1 MRNQRHKSCM
11 KPSLI
16 MISNSKN
23 QENSSMN
30 LNSNNLENVYRV
42 RNPKKGA
49 KIQFK
54 YSRINQ
60 EIKKRRRTRKN
71 DL

>member
-16 MISNSKN
+16 MILYSKN

-30 LNSNNLENVYRV
+30 LNINNLENVYRV
-42 RNPKKGA
+42 RNQKKGA